1 MRMTPRAR
9 CCRAGAGSSATALH
23 AKSRSI
29 DCMILGPERCDWIR
43 SDAQACCL
51 VCALPRE
58 HTKMPES
65 REPSQGRGEA
75 ERAKRTPRLSHGPV
89 GPRYDCDRATGQR
102 NHKKTLG
109 QPTAPNNRRP
119 PPAMPAHAPRAP
131 GGALR
136 PPEFTPTLSLERR
149 ISQRHIVVARA
160 VGSAHAPPPSETDA
174 RASPQRRRPHRA
186 RAGQRPRRK

>member
-1 MRMTPRAR
+1 MVV
-9 CCRAGAGSSATALH
+9 GSQ
-23 AKSRSI
+23 
-29 DCMILGPERCDWIR
+29 RCDWMR
-43 SDAQACCL
+43 SDAQVGCL

-58 HTKMPES
+58 HTKLP
-65 REPSQGRGEA
+65 REQKPKGQGRAGETRETDA
-75 ERAKRTPRLSHGPV
+75 SIEPRTGGAAVRLRPG
-89 GPRYDCDRATGQR
+89 DWAQ
-102 NHKKTLG
+102 NLQKKPWGL
-109 QPTAPNNRRP
+109 PTAPTDRRP

-136 PPEFTPTLSLERR
+136 PPEFTPTLSLGGR